1 MKEIKCPECGK
12 VFTIDENSYAA
23 IQKQVRDREF
33 NEELKR
39 QKDSAVQLAE
49 AEKDRVIADLRGQV
63 HQLHAEKDLAVREA
77 VDRGR
82 NEAAAKDQLIAT
94 LQSRLQAES
103 EVFEAQKKLAVQE
116 AVRESVEQQHERDK
130 QLLQLQSQIASLES
144 AQELREKQLLAE
156 RDRLLKSKDEE
167 IAYYKDLKT
176 RMSTKMVGETLEQH
190 CEIEFNSIRTRA
202 YPHAYFEKDNDARS
216 GSKGDFIFR
225 DFDTDGTE
233 YISIMFEMK
242 NEMDETAT
250 KHKNEDFLKKLDK
263 DRTEKRCEYA
273 VLVSLLEA
281 DSEFY
286 NQGIV
291 DLSYRYPKMYVIR
304 PQFFLPLI
312 SLLSNAAQNSLE
324 MRRQLVA
331 AKKQN
336 YAAERFTEQLMDFKD
351 RFSKDY
357 RLASERFSDAIDEID
372 KSIVALQKVKDALLV
387 SEKHLRHANDKAEA
401 LSIRSLTKGNPEMQ
415 QLFTEAGIEIE

>member
-33 NEELKR
+33 SEELRR
-39 QKDSAVQLAE
+39 QTGTAVQLAE
-49 AEKDRVIADLRGQV
+49 AEKDKTITALEGKL

-77 VDRGR
+77 EARFQK
-82 NEAAAKDQLIAT
+82 EAAAKEQEIIALRGK
-94 LQSRLQAES
+94 LQTEGAL
-103 EVFEAQKKLAVQE
+103 FEAQKASAVQA
-116 AVRESVEQQHERDK
+116 AVREREEKQHEQEK
-130 QLLQLQSQIASLES
+130 ELLSLQAQLKSLKNE
-144 AQELREKQLLAE
+144 QELREQQMLAE

-216 GSKGDFIFR
+216 GSKGDYIFR
-225 DFDTDGTE
+225 DYDETGTE

-263 DRTEKRCEYA
+263 DRNEKKCEYA
-273 VLVSLLEA
+273 VLVTLLESE
-281 DSEFY
+281 SEFY

-291 DLSYRYPKMYVIR
+291 DLSYRYPKMYAIR

-312 SLLSNAAQNSLE
+312 SLLSNAAQNGLE
-324 MRRQLVA
+324 LRRQLVSA
-331 AKKQN
+331 RRQN
-336 YAAERFTEQLMDFKD
+336 VAAERFTEQLMDFKE

-357 RLASERFSDAIDEID
+357 RLASERFGDAIDEID
-372 KSIVALQKVKDALLV
+372 KSIAALQKVKDALLV

-401 LSIRSLTKGNPEMQ
+401 LTIKSLTRGNPDMQ
-415 QLFTEAGIEIE
+415 QIFTDAGIEIK

>member
-49 AEKDRVIADLRGQV
+49 AEKDREIAALQGRL

-77 VDRGR
+77 EDRLR
-82 NEAAAKDQLIAT
+82 NEAAAKDQLIAA
-94 LQSRLQAES
+94 LQSKLQAGAEL
-103 EVFEAQKKLAVQE
+103 FEAEKKLAVQE
-116 AVRESVEQQHERDK
+116 AVRASEEEQHERDK

-144 AQELREKQLLAE
+144 AQELKEKQLLEE

-202 YPHAYFEKDNDARS
+202 YPNAYFEKDNDARS

-225 DFDTDGTE
+225 DYDAEGTE

-312 SLLSNAAQNSLE
+312 SLLSNAAQNGLE
-324 MRRQLVA
+324 LRRQLIV

-372 KSIVALQKVKDALLV
+372 KSIAALQKVKDALLV

-415 QLFTEAGIEIE
+415 QLFTDAGIEIK

>member
-12 VFTIDENSYAA
+12 VFTIEENSYAA

-49 AEKDRVIADLRGQV
+49 AEKDREITALQGRL

-77 VDRGR
+77 EDRFK

-94 LQSRLQAES
+94 LRSRLQS
-103 EVFEAQKKLAVQE
+103 DTEVFEAQKQLAVQE
-116 AVRESVEQQHERDK
+116 AVRASEEQQHERDK

-144 AQELREKQLLAE
+144 AQELREKQLLEE

-225 DFDTDGTE
+225 DFDADGTE
-233 YISIMFEMK
+233 YLSIMFEMK

-263 DRTEKRCEYA
+263 DRTEKKCEYA
-273 VLVSLLEA
+273 VLVTMLEA
-281 DSEFY
+281 ESDFY

-324 MRRQLVA
+324 VRRQLVA

-336 YAAERFTEQLMDFKD
+336 YAAERFTEQLLDFKE

-357 RLASERFSDAIDEID
+357 RLASERFGDAIDEID
-372 KSIVALQKVKDALLV
+372 KSIAALQKVKDALLV

-401 LSIRSLTKGNPEMQ
+401 LTIRSLTKGNPEMQ
-415 QLFTEAGIEIE
+415 QLFADAGVDVN

>member
-49 AEKDRVIADLRGQV
+49 AEKDRVIADLKGQV

-77 VDRGR
+77 EDRMR
-82 NEAAAKDQLIAT
+82 SETAAKDQLIAT
-94 LQSRLQAES
+94 LRSRLQSET

-144 AQELREKQLLAE
+144 AQELREKQLLDE

-202 YPHAYFEKDNDARS
+202 YPHAYFDKDNDARS
-216 GSKGDFIFR
+216 GSKGDYIFR

-263 DRTEKRCEYA
+263 DRTEKKCEYA
-273 VLVSLLEA
+273 VLVSMLEA

-312 SLLSNAAQNSLE
+312 SLLSNAAQNSLD
-324 MRRQLVA
+324 MRRQLMA

-336 YAAERFTEQLMDFKD
+336 YAAERFTEQLLDFKD

-372 KSIVALQKVKDALLV
+372 KSIAALQKVKDSLLI

-415 QLFTEAGIEIE
+415 QLFTDAGVEIK

>member
-39 QKDSAVQLAE
+39 QRDSAVQLAE
-49 AEKDRVIADLRGQV
+49 AEKDREIAALQGRL
-63 HQLHAEKDLAVREA
+63 HQLHTEKDLAVREA
-77 VDRGR
+77 EDRLK

-94 LQSRLQAES
+94 LRSRLQSET
-103 EVFEAQKKLAVQE
+103 EVFEAQKRLAVQE
-116 AVRESVEQQHERDK
+116 AVRASEEEQHERDK

-144 AQELREKQLLAE
+144 AQELREKQLLEE

-202 YPHAYFEKDNDARS
+202 YPNAYFEKDNDARS

-225 DFDTDGTE
+225 DYDIDGTE

-312 SLLSNAAQNSLE
+312 SLLSNAAQNSRE
-324 MRRQLVA
+324 VRRQLVA

-336 YAAERFTEQLMDFKD
+336 YAAERFTEQLMDFKE

-372 KSIVALQKVKDALLV
+372 KSIAALQKVKDALLV

-401 LSIRSLTKGNPEMQ
+401 LSIRSLTRGNPEMQ
-415 QLFTEAGIEIE
+415 QLFTDAGVEIK

>member
-49 AEKDRVIADLRGQV
+49 AEKDREIASLQGKL

-77 VDRGR
+77 EDRMK

-94 LQSRLQAES
+94 LRSRLQSEA

-116 AVRESVEQQHERDK
+116 AVRASVEEQHERDK

-225 DFDTDGTE
+225 DFDPDGTE

-263 DRTEKRCEYA
+263 DRTEKKCEYA

-312 SLLSNAAQNSLE
+312 SLLSNAAQNSLD
-324 MRRQLVA
+324 MRRQLLA

-372 KSIVALQKVKDALLV
+372 KSIAALQKVKDALLV

-415 QLFTEAGIEIE
+415 QLFTDAGIEIK

>member
-1 MKEIKCPECGK
+1 M
-12 VFTIDENSYAA
+12 
-23 IQKQVRDREF
+23 
-33 NEELKR
+33 
-39 QKDSAVQLAE
+39 
-49 AEKDRVIADLRGQV
+49 
-63 HQLHAEKDLAVREA
+63 
-77 VDRGR
+77 DRGR

-94 LQSRLQAES
+94 LQSRLQSEA

-116 AVRESVEQQHERDK
+116 AVRESTEQQHERDK
-130 QLLQLQSQIASLES
+130 QLLQLQSQIASMES
-144 AQELREKQLLAE
+144 ARELREKQLLDE

-242 NEMDETAT
+242 NEMDESAT

-372 KSIVALQKVKDALLV
+372 KSIAALQKVKDALLV

-415 QLFTEAGIEIE
+415 QLFTDAGIEIK